1 MATTQR
7 FAALRHREFRLYYI
21 GYVVSVSGQQMLWM
35 LEGWL
40 IYEMT
45 GSPVYFIGSAAA
57 QAIPATA
64 LVLVGGVF
72 ADKFDQRKLLI
83 WVQVGNIIM
92 LGLFAALALTEY
104 LEYWHILVIAFIHS
118 GVGSFENPARQS
130 MFPHLVERSAMPN
143 AVALNSSIHP
153 LTRILPPF
161 LGGLL
166 LAAVF
171 NSTGS
176 AEIAAGSVLVVTVFG
191 IFVYALVLTRI
202 KMPRI
207 ERSRGGSVA
216 AEMKAGVNFI
226 WDKRIFAFLISLAY
240 YNMVFGQSM
249 TILMPIIAKDVL
261 GVGPD
266 GLGLMWGIQ
275 GVGSLVGVVI
285 AAKYSA
291 PGNQRQQL
299 VFNPILMG
307 GSVIAFG
314 LIPWYTVSLFIL
326 LLFGIGQ
333 SAGNVAIQQNLQ
345 MLVPN
350 DFRGRVMGV
359 WSIVHTVLR
368 PAGEIQFSGL
378 AALISAPV
386 SLAVSGALVIAAAIF
401 YTAPSSHAHSLKDLR
416 QAALDEVPTAR

>member
-1 MATTQR
+1 MGTTQR

-21 GYVVSVSGQQMLWM
+21 GYIVSVSGQQMLWM

-64 LVLVGGVF
+64 LVLLGGVF

-83 WVQVGNIIM
+83 WVQVGNVVM
-92 LGLFAALALTEY
+92 LGLFAVLALTEY
-104 LEYWHILVIAFIHS
+104 LEYWHILAIAFVHS
-118 GVGSFENPARQS
+118 AVGSFENPARQS

-171 NSTGS
+171 KATGS
-176 AEIAAGSVLVVTVFG
+176 AEIAAGSVLLVTVFG
-191 IFVYALVLTRI
+191 IIVYAIVLTQI

-207 ERSRGGSVA
+207 ARSRGGSVA
-216 AEMKAGVNFI
+216 AEMKAGARFI

-249 TILMPIIAKDVL
+249 TVLMPIIAKDVL

-266 GLGLMWGIQ
+266 GLGMMWGIQ
-275 GVGSLVGVVI
+275 GVGSLAGVIV
-285 AAKYSA
+285 ASKYSA
-291 PGNQRQQL
+291 PGNQRRQL
-299 VFNPILMG
+299 IFNPILMG

-314 LIPWYTVSLFIL
+314 LTPFYGVSLFIL
-326 LLFGIGQ
+326 LLFGVGQ

-350 DFRGRVMGV
+350 EFRGRVMGV

-368 PAGEIQFSGL
+368 PAGEIQFSGV

-386 SLAVSGALVIAAAIF
+386 SLVFSGVLVIAAAVF
-401 YTAPSSHAHSLKDLR
+401 YTTPSTHANDLKDLR
-416 QAALDEVPTAR
+416 QAALEEVPTAE